1 VTPAFVPAFLFWG
14 VAMTKKIEIAPS
26 VVADGKRL
34 YETTD
39 TPTRVI
45 AATMDISRGCLNDRI
60 AEWGWQR
67 RRHTKALPA
76 PAANEAEIAQQPAL
90 PPALEP
96 PLPFAERLRRVIDAE
111 MQVAERTLKVLGP
124 GSSAE
129 AERTARIL
137 ATVSRT
143 VHEIKATA
151 EGRVSTNEADDDPVP
166 VDIDEFRFALAGRI
180 EAFVASERAAAVGQ
194 VSGDAGDAAVE

>member
-1 VTPAFVPAFLFWG
+1 
-14 VAMTKKIEIAPS
+14 MTKKIEIAPS
-26 VVADGKRL
+26 VIADGKRL

-76 PAANEAEIAQQPAL
+76 PAVTEAAAAQQPAL
-90 PPALEP
+90 PQVLEP

-111 MQVAERTLKVLGP
+111 MQVAERTLRVLGP
-124 GSSAE
+124 SSSAE
-129 AERTARIL
+129 AERTARVL
-137 ATVSRT
+137 ATVCRT
-143 VHEIKATA
+143 VQEIRASA
-151 EGRVSTNEADDDPVP
+151 EGRIATNEADNDPVP
-166 VDIDEFRFALAGRI
+166 VDIDEFRIALAGRI
-180 EAFVASERAAAVGQ
+180 EAFVATERTAADGQ
-194 VSGDAGDAAVE
+194 VSSDAGDTAVE